1 MASNQYINK
10 VIYGGNTLIDLT
22 SDTVVANK
30 LLSGYTAHD
39 KSGATITGICT
50 FDADTSDAN
59 ASASEILLN
68 KTAYVNGNKI
78 TGTMPNRGAVSGVID
93 TLNGVYTIQSGYH
106 DGSGNVIISTVE
118 QSKIVASNI
127 RQGVTILGVEG
138 TMSGSQD
145 VHAESPTVTPSLT
158 QQVVT
163 PSSGYNYLSQVT
175 VLAIPYSET
184 DNSAGGKTVTIGA
197 AA

>member
-78 TGTMPNRGAVSGVID
+78 TGTMPNRGAVHGVID
-93 TLNGVYTIQSGYH
+93 TLDGVYTIQSGYH